1 MGRLI
6 GVDLARGLAVFG
18 MYAVHVGPAPS
29 QDGAIGFLM
38 ELAQGRSSALF
49 AVLAGFAVALITGRR
64 TPKTGLAGRQ
74 AVAKVVIR
82 AVTLMALGTALT
94 MTGTP
99 VVPILA
105 FYGLFFL
112 LVPPL
117 HRLGAEP
124 PAMIAAG
131 RALVGPQLLY
141 VLKPVVGGCVVSSPR
156 TVQRG
161 RSPLPRGPSTRCRSV
176 GGSTPRGS
184 VRRTSAGR

>member
-1 MGRLI
+1 MIGPASSLSGMTQHPGSPLLPADAPSPERERGEPTTGALGAGRLI

-38 ELAQGRSSALF
+38 ELAQGRSSAL
-49 AVLAGFAVALITGRR
+49 
-64 TPKTGLAGRQ
+64 
-74 AVAKVVIR
+74 
-82 AVTLMALGTALT
+82 
-94 MTGTP
+94 TGTP

-131 RALVGPQLLY
+131 RALVGPQLLYVLKY